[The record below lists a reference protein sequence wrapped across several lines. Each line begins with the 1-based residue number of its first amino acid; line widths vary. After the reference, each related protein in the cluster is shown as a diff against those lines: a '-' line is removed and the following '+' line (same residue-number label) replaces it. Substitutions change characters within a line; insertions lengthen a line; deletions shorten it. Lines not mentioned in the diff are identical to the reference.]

1 MTFSLPITMTILI
14 ISLYIVKLTQAVR
27 VHKFICFINI
37 LKDLNSMANI
47 NMTGIIVK

>member
-1 MTFSLPITMTILI
+1 MTFSLPITMIILI
-14 ISLYIVKLTQAVR
+14 ISLYIVKLTEAVR
-27 VHKFICFINI
+27 VYKFIYFINI